1 MQKLCLCASLLSLV
15 LTGCST
21 VSNIQSSQ
29 KTISSKVGQGLEMAE
44 ISAVK
49 RDPSCK
55 VDESISRNSIPQ
67 TPNNMSLPSF
77 GQGVIGWA
85 TGPEGAQARL
95 ESVKRSDIPS
105 FEAKGV
111 TLGMVKEWQAFYDNE
126 VKRNPCNP
134 TAPYRAELMKKIAT
148 LWMQ

>member
-1 MQKLCLCASLLSLV
+1 MQKLCWCAGVLSFV
-15 LTGCST
+15 LTGCNT
-21 VSNIQSSQ
+21 VSSLNSNQASVSSQ
-29 KTISSKVGQGLEMAE
+29 VDLVVKTTE
-44 ISAVK
+44 ISALK

-55 VDESISRNSIPQ
+55 VDETIPRNSIPQ

-77 GQGVIGWA
+77 GQGIIGWA

-95 ESVKRSDIPS
+95 ENLKRSDIPS

-111 TLGMVKEWQAFYDNE
+111 TLDMVQEWQAFYENE
-126 VKRNPCNP
+126 VMRNPCNP
-134 TAPYRAELMKKIAT
+134 TAPYRAELMKKIAA